1 MKNDSVKMKNFLYKS
16 MDKLQVIIV
25 FLLMFIFMAVTMP
38 SFLSYLNITNL
49 LKQNAVNF
57 VLGAAMTSVLIMG
70 EIDISVGAVVGLTV
84 TAAGTLCAHGF
95 SLIECLLACI
105 FIGLFVGLINGL
117 LITRGGLP
125 SFIATLGTQMMCRS
139 LAYVLTGGKVI
150 TTFPEGWTWIGQET
164 ILGNFPISFFFVIL
178 LYIITYIMHKR
189 TAIGQK
195 MYAVGSNHAAATLS
209 GININRVKMFIMMY
223 SGLLAGIAGV
233 LLSSRT
239 PAAQGD
245 AGLSTEFYVIAGAVI
260 GGTSMSGGKGNVL
273 LTMIGVFI
281 IGMIRNA
288 LNLSHIDAYWQNFVI
303 GAVIVAAVLL
313 DCFRQRLQKKME
325 V

>member
-1 MKNDSVKMKNFLYKS
+1 
-16 MDKLQVIIV
+16 
-25 FLLMFIFMAVTMP
+25 MFIFMAVTMP

-178 LYIITYIMHKR
+178 LYIITYIM
-189 TAIGQK
+189 
-195 MYAVGSNHAAATLS
+195 
-209 GININRVKMFIMMY
+209 
-223 SGLLAGIAGV
+223 
-233 LLSSRT
+233 
-239 PAAQGD
+239 
-245 AGLSTEFYVIAGAVI
+245 
-260 GGTSMSGGKGNVL
+260 
-273 LTMIGVFI
+273 
-281 IGMIRNA
+281 IRNA

-313 DCFRQRLQKKME
+313 DCFRQRLQMKME